1 MERYAVIFFAVWVL
15 MAIPSVI
22 FALRGI
28 SKAKKT
34 FDGVDNLPIK
44 YREKGASGYSKKSF
58 ITRIGGANKV
68 LDIILTDTELCIKG
82 VNSLFSFIG
91 SFYDLSHRIKREN
104 ILNIQKVKNQIEIK
118 FITEAGKQTEVVLM
132 LKNGDQFLSAVNG

>member
-28 SKAKKT
+28 SKARKT
-34 FDGVDNLPIK
+34 FDGVDIQPIK
-44 YREKGASGYSKKSF
+44 YREKGASGYSKRSF

-68 LDIILTDTELCIKG
+68 LDIILTDSELCIMG
-82 VNSLFSFIG
+82 INSLFSFIG

-104 ILNIQKVKNQIEIK
+104 ILNIQKVKSQVEIR
-118 FITEAGKQTEVVLM
+118 FITASGKHTEVVLM
-132 LKNGDQFLSAVNG
+132 LKNGDQFLSAVKG